1 MTYDTIFL
9 DVDDDGDLDILA
21 YESSLSKPLYLN
33 DSSGSF
39 TRFDGRLPDEMT
51 KALAGGD
58 VDGDGDSDV
67 LTGRTSNHYSYPP
80 RWNTRLWS
88 NVRRHLAWASLPQVG
103 EPLLLDLYGRPDDAW
118 ILAYS
123 QGLTNIPLGMGTLFL
138 DPATLV
144 VYGFGALDDTGR
156 DTVSAPIPDDPGLI
170 GTTIYW
176 QAIIG
181 SPMRLSNAEV
191 TTLTGL

>member
-1 MTYDTIFL
+1 
-9 DVDDDGDLDILA
+9 
-21 YESSLSKPLYLN
+21 
-33 DSSGSF
+33 
-39 TRFDGRLPDEMT
+39 
-51 KALAGGD
+51 
-58 VDGDGDSDV
+58 
-67 LTGRTSNHYSYPP
+67 
-80 RWNTRLWS
+80 
-88 NVRRHLAWASLPQVG
+88 VG